1 MKSYILPIIIL
12 LMFTMTSCSQV
23 RVDSQSAKPLER
35 PNIFLITMEDLS
47 PKFGS
52 FGDPLA
58 HTPNI
63 DALTARGIKFTNVF
77 TTAGV
82 CSPSRSSLITGVHQQ
97 TMGTMHMR
105 TSSFGANMPYGA
117 PYEAVP
123 PAHIKA
129 FPELLRAHGY
139 YALNNVKTDY
149 QFGNPFTVWD
159 ESSKTADWK
168 TAPADKPLFAMLNFI
183 QTHESFAFPTDTVID
198 GNRYAKHFVPRNK
211 KFDESKTV
219 FTDPADVTVPP
230 YYPDTPQVR
239 ENIARYYDNLART
252 DEIIGDL
259 IADIEASERG
269 KNAVIILTTD
279 HGDGLA
285 RAKRTLYDSGLKVPA
300 IIAYSDNRR
309 AGTVRD
315 DLVSFV
321 DMAPTLLNFAGAK
334 IPDYIQGRVFE
345 GPNRG
350 AARDY
355 IYAAANR
362 LDEREQKFKAVR
374 DSDFKYIRNYTP
386 DKPRLPSIEYQN
398 NSPVMK
404 QMRTMLAEGTLEPM
418 SAKYFQT
425 PSPEAEL
432 YQLSSDPN
440 EIENLA
446 YAPAFQDRLK
456 SLSSAMDDWIEDTGD
471 MSVLTELEM
480 VAKMWPNGKQPVTIA
495 PEACLVGDKVKWTS
509 VTDGAS
515 VGYAN
520 AQDTAAWN
528 IYTRPYTASDITY
541 AKAVRYGYAES
552 ETTAAVVS
560 ELKPCL

>member
-1 MKSYILPIIIL
+1 MKNYILLPMIV
-12 LMFTMTSCSQV
+12 LMLSLTSCGETTSNNASEV
-23 RVDSQSAKPLER
+23 PLDR

-52 FGDPLA
+52 FGDPLG

-63 DALTARGIKFTNVF
+63 DALAERGIKFTNVF

-105 TSSFGANMPYGA
+105 TSSFGTNMSYGA

-123 PAHIKA
+123 PARIKA
-129 FPELLRAHGY
+129 FPELLRVHGY

-168 TAPADKPLFAMLNFI
+168 AAPVDKPLFAMLNFI
-183 QTHESFAFPTDTVID
+183 QTHESFAFPTDTVIE

-211 KFDESKTV
+211 KFDDSKTV
-219 FTDPADVTVPP
+219 LTDPADVTVPP
-230 YYPDTPQVR
+230 YYPDTPEVR

-259 IADIEASERG
+259 IADIEGSERG

-300 IIAYSDNRR
+300 IIAYSDNRG
-309 AGTVRD
+309 AGTVRE

-321 DMAPTLLNFAGAK
+321 DMAPTLLNFAGAD
-334 IPDYIQGRVFE
+334 IPDYIQGRIFE
-345 GPNRG
+345 GANRG
-350 AARDY
+350 QTRDY

-374 DSDFKYIRNYTP
+374 DSDFKYIRNYAP

-404 QMRTMLAEGTLEPM
+404 QMRAKLAEGTLAPI
-418 SAKYFQT
+418 SAQYFET
-425 PSPEAEL
+425 PSPKAEL
-432 YQLSSDPN
+432 YQLSSDPH

-446 YAPAFQDRLK
+446 YIPAFQDRLK
-456 SLSSAMDDWIEDTGD
+456 TLSLAMDDWIKNTGD
-471 MSVLTELEM
+471 MSAISELEM
-480 VAKMWPNGKQPVTIA
+480 VAKMWPGGKQPITSA
-495 PEACLVGDKVKWTS
+495 PEACLENGKVHWTS
-509 VTDGAS
+509 KTEGAS
-515 VGYAN
+515 IGYAN
-520 AQDTAAWN
+520 AQDSAAWN
-528 IYTRPYTASDITY
+528 IYTRPYAATNTTH

-552 ETTAAVVS
+552 EITSVNLSDLNAC
-560 ELKPCL
+560 P

>member
-1 MKSYILPIIIL
+1 MKRFVLPAVILMMLIL
-12 LMFTMTSCSQV
+12 CSCSKP
-23 RVDSQSAKPLER
+23 QSVTQSEAPLER
-35 PNIFLITMEDLS
+35 PNIFLIRIEDLS

-63 DALTARGIKFTNVF
+63 DALAARGTKFTNVF

-82 CSPSRSSLITGVHQQ
+82 CSPSRSALITGVHQQ
-97 TMGTMHMR
+97 TMGTMQMR
-105 TSSFGANMPYGA
+105 TSSFGANMLYGA

-123 PAHIKA
+123 PSHIKA
-129 FPELLRAHGY
+129 FPELLRARGY

-168 TAPADKPLFAMLNFI
+168 NAPTDKPLFAMLNFI
-183 QTHESFAFPTDTVID
+183 QTHESFAFPTDTVIE

-211 KFDESKTV
+211 KFDEGKSV
-219 FTDPADVTVPP
+219 FTDPADVIVPP

-239 ENIARYYDNLART
+239 ENLARYYDNLART
-252 DEIIGDL
+252 DEMIGAL

-285 RAKRTLYDSGLKVPA
+285 RAKRTLYDSGLKVPT
-300 IIAYSDNRR
+300 IIAYSDNRG

-321 DMAPTLLNFAGAK
+321 DIAPTLLNFAGAN
-334 IPDYIQGRVFE
+334 IPDYIQGRIFE

-350 AARDY
+350 AERDY
-355 IYAAANR
+355 IYAAADR
-362 LDEREQKFKAVR
+362 LDEREQRFKAIR
-374 DSDFKYIRNYTP
+374 SHDFKYIRNYTP

-404 QMRTMLAEGTLEPM
+404 QMRAMLGEGTLSPV
-418 SAKYFQT
+418 SAQYFQT

-432 YQLSSDPN
+432 YKLSSDPH
-440 EIENLA
+440 EIDNLA
-446 YAPAFQDRLK
+446 YQQAYQGQLET
-456 SLSSAMDDWIEDTGD
+456 LSAAMDDWISVTGD
-471 MSVLTELEM
+471 MSAVPELEM
-480 VAKMWPNGKQPVTIA
+480 VAKMWPGGKQPVTK
-495 PEACLVGDKVKWTS
+495 PPTACLANGNVQWTS
-509 VTDGAS
+509 KSDGAS
-515 VGYAN
+515 IGFAN
-520 AQDTAAWN
+520 TQNAAAWN
-528 IYTRPYTASDITY
+528 IYARPYTAAGITH

-552 ETTAAVVS
+552 EVTSAALS
-560 ELKPCL
+560 ELKTCP